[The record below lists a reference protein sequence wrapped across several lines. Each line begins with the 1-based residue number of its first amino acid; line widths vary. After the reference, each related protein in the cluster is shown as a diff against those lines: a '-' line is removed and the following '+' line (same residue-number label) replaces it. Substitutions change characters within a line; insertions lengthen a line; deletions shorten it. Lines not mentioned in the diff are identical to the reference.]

1 MNVVHALLLIA
12 TLVPILEMEQLA
24 QTALMSTS
32 LLQRVFVMNVILV
45 AYPVQEKIMVS
56 ANHVKRVTTG
66 TAQIT
71 HAVKMMSTLMTPNP
85 TV

>member
-1 MNVVHALLLIA
+1 
-12 TLVPILEMEQLA
+12 
-24 QTALMSTS
+24 
-32 LLQRVFVMNVILV
+32 MNVILV
-45 AYPVQEKIMVS
+45 AYPVQVQIMVS